1 MSINFSFRQ
10 LLLLVPLLAFLLLP
24 LIAVGADD
32 TASHSHAAD
41 THNTEHQHHEEV
53 HGSHADEP
61 HHGHHGVEG
70 AKLPLWWVIPFVG
83 ILLSIAVFPLV
94 AEHFWHHNYGKVSLA
109 WIVIFS
115 IPFLLG
121 YKGDAWYEIV
131 HIVLLDYVPFI
142 ILLTALFTA
151 AGGICVKGSLR
162 GSPAVNTLI
171 LAIGTSLA
179 SWMGPTGAAM
189 LLIRPL

>member
-32 TASHSHAAD
+32 TDSHSHAAD

-115 IPFLLG
+115 IPFLIT
-121 YKGDAWYEIV
+121 KSSIV
-131 HIVLLDYVPFI
+131 ISLL
-142 ILLTALFTA
+142 
-151 AGGICVKGSLR
+151 
-162 GSPAVNTLI
+162 
-171 LAIGTSLA
+171 LA
-179 SWMGPTGAAM
+179 SSSVINFP
-189 LLIRPL
+189 ISS